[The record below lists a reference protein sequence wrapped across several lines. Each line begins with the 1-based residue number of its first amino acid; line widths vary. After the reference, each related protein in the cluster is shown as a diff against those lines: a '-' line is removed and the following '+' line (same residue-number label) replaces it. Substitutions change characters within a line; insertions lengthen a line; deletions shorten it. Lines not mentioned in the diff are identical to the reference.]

1 MSIIDRDQKKV
12 EAFARQMMDILN
24 KAALSLMMS
33 IGHQTGLFD
42 IMADLPPSTSKQ
54 IAVAAGL
61 NERYVREWLGALVT
75 GRIIDYEPSSQSY
88 CLSPEHAVWLTW
100 AAGTDNI
107 ASQNQIIP
115 ILAAAEQE
123 IVQCFRLGGGVP
135 YSSYPRMQDLIAD
148 GTRAKHDE
156 SLIDK
161 VLPLIPALAE
171 RMQDGIEVA
180 DFGCGSGYAINL
192 LASAFPRSR
201 FIGYDISSE
210 DIQTGRREAER
221 MGLSNARFEAKDA
234 EALKMSKKFDLIT
247 SFDAIHIQAQPRI
260 VLRRIANALRCDG
273 TFLMV
278 DFAASSRVEENLDHP
293 LGSFI
298 NTFSCMHCMTVSLAQ
313 DGEGLGAVWG
323 EENTRQMLTEAG
335 FTHIE
340 LKRIASDIFHNYY
353 IASFGQP

>member
-1 MSIIDRDQKKV
+1 MCYIVQKKV
-12 EAFARQMMDILN
+12 EAFARQMMNILN

-54 IAVAAGL
+54 IAEAAGL

-75 GRIIDYEPSSQSY
+75 GRIIDYEPSAQSY
-88 CLSPEHAVWLTW
+88 CLSSEHAVWLTG

-107 ASQNQIIP
+107 ASQTQIIP
-115 ILAAAEQE
+115 ILAAVEQE

-135 YSSYPRMQDLIAD
+135 YSSYPRMLDLIAD

-210 DIQTGRREAER
+210 DTQAGRRE
-221 MGLSNARFEAKDA
+221 
-234 EALKMSKKFDLIT
+234 
-247 SFDAIHIQAQPRI
+247 
-260 VLRRIANALRCDG
+260 LRSPI
-273 TFLMV
+273 
-278 DFAASSRVEENLDHP
+278 
-293 LGSFI
+293 
-298 NTFSCMHCMTVSLAQ
+298 
-313 DGEGLGAVWG
+313 GAV
-323 EENTRQMLTEAG
+323 
-335 FTHIE
+335 HVY
-340 LKRIASDIFHNYY
+340 IFVYALHDCF
-353 IASFGQP
+353 FGTGW